1 VAQQIVDAA
10 FRVHTVAPVHQKQLL
25 TYLKLADI
33 SRQVAKNAK
42 KERQKESV
50 LSAKRGTLAV
60 SCPTGP
66 LLRGAVS
73 EKA

>member
-1 VAQQIVDAA
+1 M
-10 FRVHTVAPVHQKQLL
+10 
-25 TYLKLADI
+25 I

-42 KERQKESV
+42 KDRQEESF

-66 LLRGAVS
+66 LFRGAVA